1 MIYNPHGDDL
11 VTPAFY
17 LGQCGQQGQLLPPLC
32 KCCKEKK
39 TATRQ
44 ELRVG
49 KEEKPG
55 RAGSPKAFWACGGAC
70 SHRQTVLTLS
80 RGLGEVGEGGCIRV
94 AAVSSPNCMDG
105 HLWHPRCAL
114 SLRGRGINSSFLR
127 WGLFMLSQLL
137 AFCLAP
143 SPGMLSAEW
152 GDFTP
157 PIWSCGSCRRPWTD
171 CLKGKPLSLTFALLW
186 ASPCLWLW
194 LQNSS
199 WVCSCPVFYKC
210 AFHFL
215 LFNFLKIF
223 IYLAAAGFS
232 CGKPDLSPWP
242 GIEPWFPAL
251 EAQSLSHW
259 TAREVPHFLLFFFF

>member
-1 MIYNPHGDDL
+1 
-11 VTPAFY
+11 
-17 LGQCGQQGQLLPPLC
+17 
-32 KCCKEKK
+32 
-39 TATRQ
+39 
-44 ELRVG
+44 
-49 KEEKPG
+49 
-55 RAGSPKAFWACGGAC
+55 
-70 SHRQTVLTLS
+70 
-80 RGLGEVGEGGCIRV
+80 
-94 AAVSSPNCMDG
+94 
-105 HLWHPRCAL
+105 
-114 SLRGRGINSSFLR
+114 
-127 WGLFMLSQLL
+127 MLSHLL

-143 SPGMLSAEW
+143 SPGILSAEW

-171 CLKGKPLSLTFALLW
+171 CIKGKPLSLTFALLW

-232 CGKPDLSPWP
+232 CGKPDLSRWP

-259 TAREVPHFLLFFFF
+259 TAREVPHFFLFFLLKYNLCMGFPGGSMVKNPPASVGYKRSIPGPGRSSGGGNGNPLQYSCLGKPHG